1 MMHTDKLL
9 SSQNIDVLSL
19 IPGGCANKEIGAK
32 HFITEETTKGHTKS
46 IFNDL
51 APTSASAATDRGTWV
66 RRFGSTLVSSGRL
79 KAELP
84 D

>member
-1 MMHTDKLL
+1 M
-9 SSQNIDVLSL
+9 
-19 IPGGCANKEIGAK
+19 
-32 HFITEETTKGHTKS
+32 KGHTKS
-46 IFNDL
+46 IVTDL

-84 D
+84 G